1 MKYWESG
8 RLRVSD
14 NKKYL
19 QNGATPFFWLA
30 DTAWLL
36 FQQCDIKESYEYLKN
51 RKEKG
56 YSVIQCVFLHSMPED
71 RGSSSLAAVEKDIRN
86 PKYWEHCDEVIRM
99 AADLGLYM
107 GILPAW
113 GSNVKNGLLKE
124 DNIEEYGVFLGERY
138 QDYENIIWII
148 GGDVRGSDGFSVF
161 RKLGNTLKEYNPDR
175 LMGYHP
181 FGRTS
186 SSLWFH
192 EEPWLDFNM
201 FQSGHR
207 RYDQS
212 SLGQW
217 DDNAGKEEYYGED
230 NWRYVVRDHSYEVRK
245 PTVDGEPSYEW
256 IPQGLHDPKE
266 PYWQACDVRRYA
278 YWSVFQGAM
287 GHTYGHNAIMQFYH
301 DLNKPGSYG
310 VKENWKEAMHHEGA
324 GQMKHLKDLMESVDY
339 IKGEPREDL
348 LLSGQ
353 KEKYDRI
360 AIFAGEE
367 FIFCYDY
374 NGREFTLDLRP
385 YQGKKLGA
393 YWYDPVSGIFSF
405 FLDASGKEE
414 LAVLPPKRFEGHND
428 WVLVIYDENSVSY
441 HGKGDSR

>member
-1 MKYWESG
+1 MKFWEYGELKVSG
-8 RLRVSD
+8 

-19 QNGATPFFWLA
+19 QNGEKPFFWLG

-36 FQQCDIKESYEYLKN
+36 FQQCNLEESYEYLKN

-56 YSVIQCVFLHSMPED
+56 FSVIQSVFLHSMPD
-71 RGSSSLAAVEKDIRN
+71 DKGSSSLAKMEKDIRN
-86 PKYWEHCDEVIRM
+86 PEYWKHCDAVIKM
-99 AADLGLYM
+99 ADELGIYM
-107 GILPAW
+107 GLLPAW
-113 GSNVKNGLLKE
+113 GGIVKTGILNE
-124 DNIEEYGVFLGERY
+124 TNAEEYGRFLGKRY
-138 QDYENIIWII
+138 QDYKNIIWII
-148 GGDVRGSDGFSVF
+148 GGDVRGSDGMETFQ
-161 RKLGNTLKEYNPDR
+161 LLAETLKSYNPDR
-175 LMGYHP
+175 MMGYHP

-192 EEPWLDFNM
+192 DEPWLDFNM

-207 RYDQS
+207 RYDQA

-217 DDNAGKEEYYGED
+217 DDNAIKEGYFGED
-230 NWRYVVRDHSYEVRK
+230 NWRYVDRDHAYDTRK

-266 PYWQACDVRRYA
+266 PYWQAWDVRRYA

-301 DLNKPGSYG
+301 DTEKPGAYG
-310 VKENWKEAMHHEGA
+310 VRETWKEAMHHEGA

-339 IKGEPREDL
+339 RNGAPREEL

-353 KEKYDRI
+353 KEKYERI
-360 AIFAGEE
+360 SVFAGED

-374 NGREFTLDLRP
+374 MGSEFTLDLKP
-385 YQGKKLGA
+385 YKGKTLGA
-393 YWYDPVSGIFSF
+393 YWFDPVSGIYSY
-405 FLDASGKEE
+405 FLNVTGKDQIT
-414 LAVLPPKRFEGHND
+414 VQPFKRFEGHND
-428 WVLVIYDENSVSY
+428 WVLVIYNEDKRN
-441 HGKGDSR
+441 